1 MTACAP
7 WGSITRPKRRL
18 SAGAHGTVI
27 SASPLFS
34 PSSNVKNV
42 PVVAPSLQPADDPRG
57 GAVFSAGWI
66 KNVGTLLAV
75 QNAYGRDF
83 DVGSLQILDCGF
95 DGLLVRQECRKLID
109 GSMAE
114 LVNVDPRAL
123 GYVYSSS

>member
-1 MTACAP
+1 M
-7 WGSITRPKRRL
+7 
-18 SAGAHGTVI
+18 
-27 SASPLFS
+27 
-34 PSSNVKNV
+34 
-42 PVVAPSLQPADDPRG
+42 
-57 GAVFSAGWI
+57 FSAGWI

-123 GYVYSSS
+123 GQVYSSSGRCFQDTLGRCKSDQSLGPRAAPGITFT